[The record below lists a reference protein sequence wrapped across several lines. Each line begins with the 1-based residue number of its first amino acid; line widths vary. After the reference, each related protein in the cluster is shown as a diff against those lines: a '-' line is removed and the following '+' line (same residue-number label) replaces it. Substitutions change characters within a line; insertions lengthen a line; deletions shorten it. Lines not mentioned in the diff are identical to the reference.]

1 MSLKIR
7 LSVDAMGGDYG
18 PRLSVA
24 AALTFLHSHPDTS
37 IHLFG
42 NENEI
47 RACLPQQNIP
57 AEFLPARLRITHTE
71 IQVDMVDKPGKALRQ
86 KQGSSMWL
94 ALESVASGESDACI
108 SAGNTGALM
117 VMGRH
122 LLKTIE
128 GIDRPAIC
136 KPMPTAGRPS
146 YLLDLGANL
155 DCSAEQLRQFAVMGS
170 ALAKVGGR
178 DHPEV
183 ALLNVGSEHTKGNE
197 EIQKAAELIRQ
208 HRDIVFK
215 GFIEG
220 DDLYSGKV
228 DVVVCDGFIGNVA
241 LKVSEG
247 LARFV
252 FSSLNA
258 YLNAN
263 PVKKILVFILK
274 PLFLGWSNKFNPSSY
289 NGAILLGLKKIVIK
303 SHGGASQS
311 GFIKALESAREH
323 VIHDIPSQI
332 QKFLR

>member
-1 MSLKIR
+1 MSQDIR
-7 LSVDAMGGDYG
+7 LSVDAMGGDQG

-24 AALTFLHSHPDTS
+24 AVLSFLNSYPDTS
-37 IHLFG
+37 IQLFG
-42 NENEI
+42 NERDI
-47 RACLPQQNIP
+47 RACLQSQAMPS
-57 AEFLPARLRITHTE
+57 RLSIFHSET
-71 IQVDMVDKPGKALRQ
+71 QVDMADKPAKALRQ
-86 KQGSSMWL
+86 KQNSSMWM
-94 ALESVASGESDACI
+94 ALEYVANGEADACV

-122 LLKTIE
+122 LIKTID

-155 DCSAEQLRQFAVMGS
+155 DCSAEQLKQFALMGS

-178 DHPEV
+178 TQPEV
-183 ALLNVGSEHTKGNE
+183 ALLNVGSEHTKGSE
-197 EIQKAAELIRQ
+197 EVQKAAELIRAQ
-208 HRDIVFK
+208 KDIIFK

-220 DDLYSGKV
+220 DELYAGEV

-252 FSSLNA
+252 FNSLRD

-263 PVKKILVFILK
+263 PFKKLIVFLIK

-289 NGAILLGLKKIVIK
+289 NGAILLGLKKTVIK
-303 SHGGASQS
+303 SHGGASES
-311 GFIKALESAREH
+311 GFVKALETAREQ
-323 VIHDIPSQI
+323 VINNTPAQI
-332 QKFLR
+332 ENFLR

>member
-1 MSLKIR
+1 MSQDIR
-7 LSVDAMGGDYG
+7 LSVDAMGGDHG

-24 AALTFLHSHPDTS
+24 AVLSFLDAHPDTS
-37 IHLFG
+37 IQLFG
-42 NENEI
+42 KEPEI
-47 RACLPQQNIP
+47 RSSLGARVLPS
-57 AEFLPARLRITHTE
+57 RLSIQHTDE
-71 IQVDMVDKPGKALRQ
+71 QVEMADKPAKALRQ
-86 KQGSSMWL
+86 KQNSSMWL
-94 ALESVASGESDACI
+94 ALDSVAKGESDACV

-117 VMGRH
+117 VLGRH
-122 LLKTIE
+122 LIKTIE

-136 KPMPTAGRPS
+136 KPMPTAGRTS

-155 DCSAEQLRQFAVMGS
+155 DCSAEQLRQFALMGS

-178 DHPEV
+178 EHPEV
-183 ALLNVGSEHTKGNE
+183 ALLNVGSEQTKGSD
-197 EIQKAAELIRQ
+197 EIQKAAELIRA
-208 HRDIVFK
+208 HGDIVFK

-252 FSSLNA
+252 FSSLRD
-258 YLNAN
+258 YLDAN
-263 PVKKILVFILK
+263 PFKKFIVLLIK

-289 NGAILLGLKKIVIK
+289 NGAILLGLKKTVIK
-303 SHGGASQS
+303 SHGSASES
-311 GFIKALESAREH
+311 GFIKALETAREQ

-332 QKFLR
+332 ETFLSKS

>member
-1 MSLKIR
+1 
-7 LSVDAMGGDYG
+7 MGGDFG

-24 AALTFLHSHPDTS
+24 AVLSFLQSHPDTS

-42 NENEI
+42 NETAI
-47 RACLPQQNIP
+47 RSCLPAHIANSAISS
-57 AEFLPARLRITHTE
+57 RLTITHAET
-71 IQVDMVDKPGKALRQ
+71 QVDMADKPGKALRQ
-86 KQGSSMWL
+86 KQDSSMWL
-94 ALESVASGESDACI
+94 ALESVANGEADACV

-122 LLKTIE
+122 LIKTID

-136 KPMPTAGRPS
+136 KPMPTATRPS

-155 DCSAEQLRQFAVMGS
+155 DCSAEQLRQFALMGS

-178 DHPEV
+178 DQPEV
-183 ALLNVGSEHTKGNE
+183 ALLNVGTEHTKGSE
-197 EIQKAAELIRQ
+197 EIQQAAELLRQ
-208 HRDIVFK
+208 HKDLVFK

-220 DDLYSGKV
+220 DELYSGKV

-252 FSSLNA
+252 FSSLSA

-263 PVKKILVFILK
+263 PVKKFIVFLIK

-289 NGAILLGLKKIVIK
+289 NGAILLGLKKVVIK

-311 GFIKALESAREH
+311 GFIKALETAREQVLH
-323 VIHDIPSQI
+323 NIPSQI
-332 QKFLR
+332 EKFLR